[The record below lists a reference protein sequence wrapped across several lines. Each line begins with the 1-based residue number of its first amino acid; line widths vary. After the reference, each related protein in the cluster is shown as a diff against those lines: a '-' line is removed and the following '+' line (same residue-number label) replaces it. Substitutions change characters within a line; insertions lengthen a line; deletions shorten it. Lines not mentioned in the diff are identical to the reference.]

1 MVLED
6 IDAVKATGSVRMES
20 EQWRATTDWDRVI
33 EAGAT
38 VRVVEVRGTRL
49 VVEPATADH
58 DEGFD
63 HR

>member
-1 MVLED
+1 MVLEE
-6 IDAVKATGSVRMES
+6 IDAETATGIVRMEN
-20 EQWRATTDWDRVI
+20 EEWRATTDWDRVI
-33 EAGAT
+33 ETGTT

-49 VVEPATADH
+49 VVEPAGADH